1 MKYRKFGR
9 LDWKVSA
16 LGFGLARLPARGNDP
31 ADIDVAASVALLRLA
46 VASGVNYLDVGWPF
60 AVKSH
65 ERLSRVLR
73 EALPNGYRDKIKIA
87 ATLPSSKIRAPS
99 DFDRYL
105 EDLLKWLRAD
115 SIDFL
120 LLGGLN
126 RDTWPDLQGT
136 DVLRRAEAAMASKK
150 IGDIG
155 FFFHDQYQFLRDILE
170 AYDNWALAQFQ
181 YSFMDV
187 DHHPGFGGLQLAA
200 ANGLGVVV
208 SRPLLG
214 GRLTKE
220 PPDSVAAIWADAKP
234 PRPPAEWALRWVW
247 NHPEVA
253 TVVGDMTTPEQ
264 VKANAAL
271 ADTALADG
279 FTVPEEL
286 VISRVRDAYRALK
299 PIPCTACRGCMPCH
313 QDIDVPRIFEIYNDA
328 AMYGDTE
335 TARSIYRLEKH
346 DLAGCNDCGT
356 CANACGLR
364 IPIAD
369 WLKKTRALLADE
381 DK

>member
-9 LDWKVSA
+9 LDWEVSA
-16 LGFGLARLPARGNDP
+16 LGFGLAQLPSKGKDP
-31 ADIDVAASVALLRLA
+31 DDIDVESSVAMLRFAIDL
-46 VASGVNYLDVGWPF
+46 GVNYLNVGWPL
-60 AVKSH
+60 AVKRR

-73 EALPNGYRDKIKIA
+73 EALQNGRREKIKIA
-87 ATLPSSKIRAPS
+87 ATLPATKIKALY

-105 EDLLKWLRAD
+105 EDLLKWLRAE

-126 RDTWPDLQGT
+126 RESWPDLQ
-136 DVLRRAEAAMASKK
+136 DIDIIRRAETAMASRK
-150 IGDIG
+150 IDHIG
-155 FFFHDQYQFLRDILE
+155 FSFHDQYQFLREILE
-170 AYDNWALAQFQ
+170 AYDNWTLARFQ

-187 DHHPGFGGLQLAA
+187 DHHPGVSGLQLAA

-220 PPDSVAAIWADAKP
+220 FPESVAAIWADAQP

-247 NHPEVA
+247 NHPEVS
-253 TVVGDMTTPEQ
+253 TVVCDMTTPGQLKE
-264 VKANAAL
+264 NAAL
-271 ADTALADG
+271 ADTALADS

-286 VISRVRDAYRALK
+286 VISKVRDAYRALK

-313 QDIDVPRIFEIYNDA
+313 QGIDVPRIFEIYNDA
-328 AMYGDTE
+328 AMYGDTA

-346 DLAGCNDCGT
+346 DLDSCNDCGT
-356 CANACGLR
+356 CANACGKK
-364 IPIAD
+364 IPISD
-369 WLKKTRALLADE
+369 WLKKAHTMLDE